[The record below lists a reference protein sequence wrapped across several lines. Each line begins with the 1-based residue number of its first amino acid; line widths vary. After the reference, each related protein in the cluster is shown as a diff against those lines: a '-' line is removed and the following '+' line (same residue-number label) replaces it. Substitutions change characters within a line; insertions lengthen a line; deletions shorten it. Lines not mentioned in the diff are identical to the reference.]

1 MQIILLGAPGSGKG
15 TQAFRLVESY
25 DLVHISTGDF
35 LRHEVERKSLLGL
48 EAKIYMDQGELVPG
62 EIIMGMIEEKIGNN
76 NGKGLILD
84 GFPRDIPQAE
94 GLEVILK
101 KTGNGI
107 DLVIDI
113 EVDREEIL
121 KRIAGR
127 RVCHNCEASYNIHFQ
142 PPNTDDIC
150 DRCGGDL
157 YQRDDDK
164 EETVKHRLEVYFSR
178 TAPLIDYYRKSNKLK
193 SVDGSLSVDEVF
205 NIISSL
211 IIPFRKSISD

>member
-1 MQIILLGAPGSGKG
+1 MQIILLGPPGSGKG
-15 TQAFRLVESY
+15 TQALRIVESY
-25 DLVHISTGDF
+25 DLVHISTGKF
-35 LRHEVERKSLLGL
+35 LRHEVERKSPLGL
-48 EAKIYMDQGELVPG
+48 KAKVYMDQGEFVPG
-62 EIIMGMIEEKIGNN
+62 EIIMGMIEEKVGNN
-76 NGKGLILD
+76 NNSEKGLVLD

-94 GLEVILK
+94 GLETILK

-113 EVDREEIL
+113 EIDREEIL

-142 PPNTDDIC
+142 PPKSPGIC

-178 TAPLIDYYRKSNKLK
+178 TAPLRDYYSKRNKLK
-193 SVDGSLSVDEVF
+193 SVDGNRSMDEVYDS
-205 NIISSL
+205 ISSF
-211 IIPFRKSISD
+211 IAPFHS